1 MSPGKY
7 PQFSLRGLLITV
19 VAVAIGLGLLVS
31 IQRWVRH
38 AQSSVDQH
46 YAISHVADMILY
58 FRATHEGINP
68 KTWED
73 LRPAFEYVK
82 NGYNQFTFEQL
93 KSRVEIDF
101 SRLTDRRRQ
110 SWQDLCDDVLSEK

>member
-1 MSPGKY
+1 
-7 PQFSLRGLLITV
+7 
-19 VAVAIGLGLLVS
+19 
-31 IQRWVRH
+31 
-38 AQSSVDQH
+38 
-46 YAISHVADMILY
+46 MILY

-101 SRLTDRRRQ
+101 SRLADRRRQ